1 VVNKFESVII
11 ESPRDVVYPFD
22 KEVFEDIG
30 IFYHGTSSIYSE
42 RIEERGFT
50 TDDIPYSIEDVLR
63 VCESYDSVRFAG
75 FSGGGYVVLKSFTL
89 GALAS
94 HKSHLMPVS
103 FAQGYWLA
111 RRYARNAGGETI
123 AHIIKAGYE
132 FEELVGDPSKR
143 QAHREH
149 LSNQLA
155 HPALAPGPYSNLRD
169 EYLTC
174 LERLSDEAHLRNKL
188 KEVLEIRNKYL
199 EITKDAYP
207 VVYAAKLT
215 PEWLESEGQYSW
227 KPLPPDLRYR
237 DGSGEV
243 RIRSGTTVPASSI
256 VRRADFVN
264 GAERWQS
271 NGNVIVPLPWLLESD
286 QRDAAWDQGFS
297 I

>member
-1 VVNKFESVII
+1 MVNKFESVII

-75 FSGGGYVVLKSFTL
+75 FISGGGYGVLKAFTL

-94 HKSHLMPVS
+94 HESQVMPVS
-103 FAQGYWLA
+103 FALGYWSA

-149 LSNQLA
+149 LSNKLA
-155 HPALAPGPYSNLRD
+155 HPALAPGPHSNLRD
-169 EYLTC
+169 E
-174 LERLSDEAHLRNKL
+174 
-188 KEVLEIRNKYL
+188 
-199 EITKDAYP
+199 
-207 VVYAAKLT
+207 
-215 PEWLESEGQYSW
+215 
-227 KPLPPDLRYR
+227 
-237 DGSGEV
+237 
-243 RIRSGTTVPASSI
+243 
-256 VRRADFVN
+256 
-264 GAERWQS
+264 
-271 NGNVIVPLPWLLESD
+271 
-286 QRDAAWDQGFS
+286 
-297 I
+297 